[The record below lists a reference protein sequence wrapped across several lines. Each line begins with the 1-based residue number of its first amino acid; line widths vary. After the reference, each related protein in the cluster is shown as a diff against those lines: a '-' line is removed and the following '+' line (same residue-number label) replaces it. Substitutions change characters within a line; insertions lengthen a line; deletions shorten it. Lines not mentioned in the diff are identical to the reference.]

1 MDPISIVAGVFS
13 FLAASIKT
21 GLILKE
27 FHDNVAFADTK
38 VQGLLTEVESFT
50 QVLRLMNDTLEQ
62 ENIQSSL
69 RATGHIGNH
78 LSNLA
83 TSIEDGQQTL
93 SQLQE
98 TLEKVNK
105 SVSLLDGTRK
115 HFRLRGAADE
125 IAVYQGQIKSY
136 RETLQ
141 LTLQTIIL

>member
-1 MDPISIVAGVFS
+1 MDPISIAAGVFS

-21 GLILKE
+21 GLVLKE
-27 FHDNVAFADTK
+27 FYDNVAFADTK
-38 VQGLLTEVESFT
+38 VQGLITEVESFT

-78 LSNLA
+78 LTNLA

-98 TLEKVNK
+98 TLERVNK
-105 SVSLLDGTRK
+105 SVGLLDGTRK
-115 HFRLRGAADE
+115 HLRLRGAADE
-125 IAVYQGQIKSY
+125 ISVYQGQIRSY